1 MAETPALARFPAR
14 YVSCQSRGAKLTLSR
29 RDLGGALATA
39 AVVRRRGSD
48 RAAPPPPAGEPNLAR
63 ILRTKKL
70 RIAGFL
76 GEEPYSYKDPASGRW
91 NGFWVAM
98 AGNLAA
104 QIGVEL
110 AVVETDWADAATD
123 LHTGK
128 MDLSCGVG
136 PTAQRAMFADFANP
150 LFDDTYAIIA
160 RKGFAPK
167 SWAELDVA
175 ELLVA
180 VDIGS
185 AREETARRF
194 AGNAAITG
202 FKTRD
207 EALEAVQSARA
218 DCFVA
223 TVLVA
228 LAELKKNP
236 QIGEIVAP
244 TPHLRAAVCPAL
256 PYDSDRRFRGVVD
269 AWSADNRGIGQIRE
283 WIMAALANL
292 GIMPGDL
299 PADIS
304 F

>member
-1 MAETPALARFPAR
+1 MSGE
-14 YVSCQSRGAKLTLSR
+14 GAMLSR
-29 RDLGGALATA
+29 RNFAGALTA
-39 AVVRRRGSD
+39 AVVVRRGSD
-48 RAAPPPPAGEPNLAR
+48 RPAPAPPAVEPNLAR

-70 RIAGFL
+70 RIAGFS
-76 GEEPYSYKDPASGRW
+76 GEEPYSYKDPATGRW

-110 AVVETDWADAATD
+110 AVAETDWADSVTD

-128 MDLSCGVG
+128 MDLSYAVG

-150 LFDDTYAIIA
+150 LFHDTYAIVA
-160 RKGFAPK
+160 RKGFGPK
-167 SWAELDVA
+167 SWAELNVP
-175 ELLVA
+175 ESLVA

-185 AREETARRF
+185 AREEMARRF

-207 EALEAVQSARA
+207 EALGAVQSARA

-223 TVLVA
+223 TVLLA

-236 QIGEIVAP
+236 QTGEIVVP
-244 TPHLRAAVCPAL
+244 TPHLRAAVCPAI
-256 PYDSDRRFRGVVD
+256 PYDDDRRFHGVVD
-269 AWSADNRGIGQIRE
+269 AWSDDNRGVGQIQQ
-283 WIMAALANL
+283 WIMAGLAKL
-292 GIMPGDL
+292 GIAPDDL
-299 PADIS
+299 PAGVS